1 MGLIMGV
8 DLCDDYSQ
16 VSWFDKKIMDAVQV
30 GTSEKEESCLIP
42 SVVCRRKKTDDWLIG
57 EDAYLLALDG
67 EGTMVDKPVKLLAKK
82 GTATIRRVK
91 YTAADI
97 MRIFLE
103 KLINLAKA
111 RSGEDQIE
119 SLVITLQDTL
129 PDGLDALIGIT
140 DELGIAREAVHIIN
154 HSEAYLFYVLSQKKE
169 IWANNTCLFDL
180 NANDLYYY
188 EFSVMRGRKPQLVQ
202 VSGVPLEEG
211 FSLEVLDTESGE
223 RTADTILTTCAG
235 RLLDGKIITTVF
247 LTGKGF
253 ERTDWAPEFLKTVC
267 QKRRVF
273 YGQNLFAKGAAFLAY
288 DQTLPQTTFPYI
300 CVCEGRIPST
310 ISMRVLYEGRERQ
323 LVVLSAGT
331 NWYEAKAT
339 VDLILE
345 TEDQLEFYVTPAA
358 GNTQKRY
365 VVDLSEFPTRP
376 NGTTRV
382 QAMFAFTDDRRM
394 TVRVIDKGFGEFF
407 PASGKM
413 VKQDFV
419 IS

>member
-129 PDGLDALIGIT
+129 PDVLDALIGIT

-169 IWANNTCLFDL
+169 MWAN
-180 NANDLYYY
+180 
-188 EFSVMRGRKPQLVQ
+188 
-202 VSGVPLEEG
+202 
-211 FSLEVLDTESGE
+211 
-223 RTADTILTTCAG
+223 IL
-235 RLLDGKIITTVF
+235 L
-247 LTGKGF
+247 
-253 ERTDWAPEFLKTVC
+253 
-267 QKRRVF
+267 
-273 YGQNLFAKGAAFLAY
+273 
-288 DQTLPQTTFPYI
+288 
-300 CVCEGRIPST
+300 
-310 ISMRVLYEGRERQ
+310 
-323 LVVLSAGT
+323 
-331 NWYEAKAT
+331 
-339 VDLILE
+339 
-345 TEDQLEFYVTPAA
+345 
-358 GNTQKRY
+358 
-365 VVDLSEFPTRP
+365 
-376 NGTTRV
+376 
-382 QAMFAFTDDRRM
+382 
-394 TVRVIDKGFGEFF
+394 
-407 PASGKM
+407 
-413 VKQDFV
+413 
-419 IS
+419 